1 MTLDLILVLLLLGTA
16 VLMFAIN
23 RPPADA
29 VAMLMMLA
37 LPFTGVIS
45 VQESLVGF
53 SNPNIILIA
62 AMFVIGDALARTGVA
77 RSIGDWITRHAG
89 NSRWRLLV
97 MLMLAV
103 GLLGSTMST
112 TGVVAIFI
120 PIVLR
125 IASQQGLAPGQ
136 LMMPMAYAA
145 LISGMMTLV
154 ATSSNLVV
162 NYELTRTGA
171 DGFHFFSFTAFGL
184 PILLVATLYM
194 LLAQRWLRPADSTS
208 ARRRHRPNL
217 MQWVE
222 RYRLAEREYRVRV
235 RPDSPL
241 LGKTLRE
248 LDLTRTTGIRI
259 ILIER
264 GVGRSRQLLRRRPKR
279 MLQAGDVLLI
289 DVDLERTQLDLD
301 EMGRRYGV
309 DILPQTGRYFVDKS
323 QAVGMLEVMIP
334 ESSRFIGKTVAE
346 AEQLTGYELTVVG
359 MRRASEALEPHGLRE
374 QRIQVGDTVLL
385 AGPWKTIRRLQ
396 GETGDLIV
404 LNLPR
409 ELDEYLPGAKR
420 APYAVLTLLLVVV
433 LMATGVVANVQAALI
448 GCVLMVFFRCIS
460 LEKAYKSIQLKTLV
474 LIVGMMPFAL
484 ALERTGGVTMAAD
497 ALTYAVGD
505 AGPYA
510 VMALLFAITVVLGL
524 FIVNTAN
531 ALLLAP
537 VGLAV
542 AEALGASPYP
552 FAMIIALAASTG
564 FMTPISP
571 VNTMVATAGNYRFV
585 DFIRIGLP
593 LTLLTM
599 AISVLMVPWLLPL
612 Y

>member
-1 MTLDLILVLLLLGTA
+1 MTLDLILVLLLLGAA

-23 RPPADA
+23 KPPADA

-45 VQESLVGF
+45 VQESLSGF

-145 LISGMMTLV
+145 LISGTLTLV

-171 DGFHFFSFTAFGL
+171 DGFHFFSFTVFGA
-184 PILLVATLYM
+184 PILLVAILYM
-194 LLAQRWLRPADSTS
+194 LLVQRWLRPKDDPS
-208 ARRRHRPNL
+208 ARRRTRPNL

-264 GVGRSRQLLRRRPKR
+264 GIGRSRQLLRRRPKR

-289 DVDLERTQLDLD
+289 DVDLERTRLDLD
-301 EMGRRYGV
+301 EMERRYGV

-346 AEQLTGYELTVVG
+346 GEQLTGYELTVVG

-374 QRIQVGDTVLL
+374 QQIHVGDTVLL
-385 AGPWKTIRRLQ
+385 VGPWKTIRRLQ
-396 GETGDLIV
+396 SETGDLVV

-409 ELDEYLPGAKR
+409 EFDEYLPGAKR
-420 APYAVLTLLLVVV
+420 APYAVLTLLLVIT

-448 GCVLMVFFRCIS
+448 GCVLMVFFDCVS
-460 LEKAYKSIQLKTLV
+460 LEKAYESIQLKTLV

-484 ALERTGGVTMAAD
+484 ALERTGGVALAAD
-497 ALTYAVGD
+497 ALTSAVGD
-505 AGPYA
+505 AGPYV

-571 VNTMVATAGNYRFV
+571 VNTMVATAGNYRFI

-599 AISVLMVPWLLPL
+599 AISVFMVPWLLPL

>member
-1 MTLDLILVLLLLGTA
+1 MTLDLILVLLLLGAA

-23 RPPADA
+23 KPPADA

-45 VQESLVGF
+45 VQESLSGF

-103 GLLGSTMST
+103 GRLGSTMST

-145 LISGMMTLV
+145 LISGTLTLV

-171 DGFHFFSFTAFGL
+171 DGFHFFSFTVFGA
-184 PILLVATLYM
+184 PILLVAILYM
-194 LLAQRWLRPADSTS
+194 LLVQRWLRPKDDPS
-208 ARRRHRPNL
+208 ARRRTRPNL

-264 GVGRSRQLLRRRPKR
+264 GIGRSRQLLRRRPKR

-289 DVDLERTQLDLD
+289 DVDLERTRLDLD
-301 EMGRRYGV
+301 EMERRYGV

-346 AEQLTGYELTVVG
+346 GEQLTGYELTVVG

-374 QRIQVGDTVLL
+374 Q
-385 AGPWKTIRRLQ
+385 
-396 GETGDLIV
+396 
-404 LNLPR
+404 
-409 ELDEYLPGAKR
+409 
-420 APYAVLTLLLVVV
+420 
-433 LMATGVVANVQAALI
+433 
-448 GCVLMVFFRCIS
+448 
-460 LEKAYKSIQLKTLV
+460 
-474 LIVGMMPFAL
+474 
-484 ALERTGGVTMAAD
+484 
-497 ALTYAVGD
+497 
-505 AGPYA
+505 
-510 VMALLFAITVVLGL
+510 
-524 FIVNTAN
+524 
-531 ALLLAP
+531 
-537 VGLAV
+537 
-542 AEALGASPYP
+542 
-552 FAMIIALAASTG
+552 
-564 FMTPISP
+564 
-571 VNTMVATAGNYRFV
+571 
-585 DFIRIGLP
+585 
-593 LTLLTM
+593 
-599 AISVLMVPWLLPL
+599 
-612 Y
+612 